1 MAARKYSAH
10 IDIEAPAPRVWEVMT
25 DVVRRSEWTASVSE
39 VQRLDDGDFAVG
51 SRARIRQ
58 PRLRPAIWTVETI
71 EPGAAFTWS
80 TSTPGARI
88 VGDHRIVEGVGRDT
102 GPDATG
108 RPDVGPGNAG
118 ADATHTVRVE
128 LTVAMTGP
136 LAGLAHVLYGRTTQR
151 YLVIE
156 AEGLRAAC
164 EG

>member
-25 DVVRRSEWTASVSE
+25 DVVRWPEWTASVSE

-88 VGDHRIVEGVGRDT
+88 VGDHRIVE
-102 GPDATG
+102 PDSASGGHARPAGCGAHRRQTG
-108 RPDVGPGNAG
+108 RWPGWPMCSTAG
-118 ADATHTVRVE
+118 RRSATW
-128 LTVAMTGP
+128 
-136 LAGLAHVLYGRTTQR
+136 
-151 YLVIE
+151 
-156 AEGLRAAC
+156 
-164 EG
+164 